1 MKTAIKSYT
10 LEQIPDI
17 ASLLKDLMS
26 RAAVF
31 TFSGQLG
38 AGKTTLVGELL
49 KQCGVTQPITS
60 PTFTYMNRYENNYGQ
75 VFYHFDLYRI
85 GSIDDFIMAGFNEY
99 LYQPDSWALI
109 EWPEVIM
116 PLIDHSV
123 CNVMIE
129 YSSDHRTIHYT
140 LIP

>member
-1 MKTAIKSYT
+1 MNTYLRSYT
-10 LEQIPDI
+10 LDQILEV
-17 ASLLKDLMS
+17 ASQLKSVMD
-26 RAAVF
+26 RAAIITF
-31 TFSGQLG
+31 TGQLG
-38 AGKTTLVGELL
+38 AGKTTLISALL

-60 PTFTYMNRYENNYGQ
+60 PTFTYVNRYENSQGQ

-85 GSIDDFIMAGFNEY
+85 GSIDEFIMAGFNEY
-99 LYQPDSWALI
+99 LYQQDSWALI
-109 EWPEVIM
+109 EWPEVIR

-129 YSSDHRTIHYT
+129 YKSNYRTIEYT